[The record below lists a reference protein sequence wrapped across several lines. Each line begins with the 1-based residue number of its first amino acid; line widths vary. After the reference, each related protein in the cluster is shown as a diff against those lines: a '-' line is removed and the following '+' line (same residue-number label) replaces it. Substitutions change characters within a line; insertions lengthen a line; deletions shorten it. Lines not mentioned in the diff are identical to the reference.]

1 MKNKFLICDEC
12 QAVNLKSL
20 KKKLEKLDPE
30 AEIEIGCQSY
40 CGPGRRKTFA
50 FVNNRP
56 LAALTEEEL
65 MEKVTRQ
72 LNKPRDPEEEE
83 RLRKRNEERKR
94 RKEEQD
100 RKLKEKL
107 ENMEAQVATIRSN
120 ADELKDN
127 VERLEYENWQ
137 DVMPDISTTADDLE
151 TNVSDLEA
159 EVN

>member
-1 MKNKFLICDEC
+1 MQNKFLICDEC
-12 QAVNLKSL
+12 QAVNIKTL

-65 MEKVTRQ
+65 MEKVIKQ
-72 LNKPRDPEEEE
+72 LKKPRDPEEEE

-107 ENMEAQVATIRSN
+107 EKRKAAKQINTKKKELTQRSSFF
-120 ADELKDN
+120 DKIQSESSHTVDKDLLYKN
-127 VERLEYENWQ
+127 H
-137 DVMPDISTTADDLE
+137 
-151 TNVSDLEA
+151 
-159 EVN
+159 